1 MSGLNHLVKAMIEES
16 HNTHSFESS
25 INIRIRRKIV
35 EAIVNE
41 EASDAFEATQELIKL
56 IKNER
61 IRVKKVHSKYL

>member
-1 MSGLNHLVKAMIEES
+1 MNSKRIEIL
-16 HNTHSFESS
+16 TSS
-25 INIRIRRKIV
+25 AVVNLNIRIRRKIV